1 MKPKVLILY
10 NKLFHY
16 RIPIWNILAEK
27 CNLTVAYSIGDV
39 PDGLEMKFNV
49 MYLPIKKTGPFIIHN
64 NNIRKIAK
72 RYDVIIAYGNI
83 AWLKL
88 TFLPWF
94 NRTKVVYHTIG
105 VSASYSKG
113 YDERHEWDR
122 IRAFFYNKADALA
135 FYTQYPIEKYEH
147 LGIKREKMFEAP
159 NTVEVIP
166 VKDGVKRNS
175 ILFIGTLYRAKG
187 LQLLL
192 DAFSE
197 LKDSCNLPVLNV
209 IGNGPDYNYTKQ
221 WIEDHGLQELIKLEG
236 AIYDIGIKAVFFSK
250 AIACISPKQAGLS
263 VLESM
268 GYGVPFVTTRD
279 AITGGELFNIH
290 NGKDGV
296 ILDHESQIKSAII
309 DISENPDKYISMGL
323 EAKKFYDENRTPQ
336 HMADGLWN
344 AVCYVLKN

>member
-16 RIPIWNILAEK
+16 RIPIWNIMAEK
-27 CNLTVAYSIGDV
+27 CDLTVAYSIGNV
-39 PDGLEMKFNV
+39 NDGLEMKFDV
-49 MYLPIKKTGPFIIHN
+49 MYLPIKKIGPFIIHED
-64 NNIRKIAK
+64 NIRKIA
-72 RYDVIIAYGNI
+72 RQYDVVIAYGNI

-88 TFLPWF
+88 AFLPWF

-113 YDERHEWDR
+113 FDKHHEWDR

-135 FYTQYPIEKYEH
+135 FYTHYPIEKYEQ

-159 NTVEVIP
+159 NTVEVDP
-166 VKDGVKRNS
+166 VKEGGKRNS

-197 LKDSCNLPVLNV
+197 LKDSCNLPVLHV
-209 IGNGPDYNYTKQ
+209 IGNGPDYNYTKM

-236 AIYDIGIKAVFFSK
+236 AVYEISKKAVFFSK
-250 AIACISPKQAGLS
+250 AIACVSPKQAGLS

-268 GYGVPFVTTRD
+268 GYGVPFVTTRN

-296 ILDHESQIKSAII
+296 VLEDESQLTAIVREI
-309 DISENPDKYISMGL
+309 ADNPKKYILMG
-323 EAKKFYDENRTPQ
+323 EKAKKYYDEYRTPQ

-344 AVCYVLKN
+344 AINYAINH